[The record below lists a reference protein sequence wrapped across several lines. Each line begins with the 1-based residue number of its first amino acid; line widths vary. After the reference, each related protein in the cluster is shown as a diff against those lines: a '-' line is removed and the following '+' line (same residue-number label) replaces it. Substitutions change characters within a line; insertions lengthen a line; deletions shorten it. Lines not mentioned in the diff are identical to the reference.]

1 VAANTSLRET
11 EMSLHRIGPYEVE
24 GLLGEGGIG
33 RVYVARDTVLG
44 RQVAIKA
51 LRPEMSHDSNLIER
65 FFSEA
70 KSLANLNHPNIATL
84 YTLQVEGQ
92 GAYMIMELINGCTL
106 NDLLARVHRLSVR
119 ESLAIVAQAVAGLA
133 YAHRR
138 GVIHRDIK
146 PSNLMVT
153 DEGVV
158 KIMDFGIARVL
169 GSQQLTRAGEFYGTL
184 AYASPEQIRS
194 DPIDARA
201 DLYSLAIVLYRLLAG
216 APPFTENSDYGLM
229 TAHLQTPPPPLR
241 ERVPNVDPD
250 TETALMRA
258 LAKQP
263 QDRFSS
269 VEEFGRAVGAAAIRG
284 ESIDIVQ
291 EIYARVIGGSKSDA
305 TRIVEWKT
313 VAEREPIGA
322 RQYAESGPAKREP
335 ASEKRIPQ
343 LSGSRGAV
351 KLALAAAAVLG
362 AALTYVVF
370 WPTPMS
376 DRALSEASSSTAS
389 PSVRPS
395 DRGSAGSVA
404 STASD
409 LPARSAKETEAVSTS
424 GPAANPSPSA
434 KPGNAGPE
442 AGPRPDAATTEQ
454 SARASS
460 SEPVSPASPGDQQP
474 PSPQPS
480 SVAPAPVVAIV
491 EPPKPVPPVQNEPSL
506 SPAPANPTDSEA
518 TWSAE
523 EKRELQRALHTLGH
537 FQGEPDGDFGQRT
550 RVAIKQFQSFASEP
564 ETGTLTAEQGTM
576 LRGMARRLTASL
588 EEPATSPKGIS
599 ATMVRGGAQRYAR
612 GWSFEKG
619 TGNAHDAAEAVYW
632 YRLAAA
638 DGDPRALTNLGTL
651 MARGQGI
658 ERPDPEAARLLWW
671 AAATHGEATAMFNLG
686 TMFERGIS
694 VAADPATARKWY
706 ERAASRNH
714 PQARAA
720 LKRLGG

>member
-1 VAANTSLRET
+1 VTLR
-11 EMSLHRIGPYEVE
+11 RIGPYEVE

-84 YTLQVEGQ
+84 YTLQVEGHE
-92 GAYMIMELINGCTL
+92 AYMIMELVNGCTL
-106 NDLLARVHRLSVR
+106 NDLLARVHRLSLR

-216 APPFTENSDYGLM
+216 TPPFTENSDYGLM

-241 ERVPNVDPD
+241 ERVTNVDPD

-284 ESIDIVQ
+284 EAIEIVQ

-305 TRIVEWKT
+305 TRIVDLKT

-322 RQYAESGPAKREP
+322 RQYADSGSTKRDP
-335 ASEKRIPQ
+335 ASEKLTPK
-343 LSGSRGAV
+343 LSGSRVAV
-351 KLALAAAAVLG
+351 KAALAGAGAAIAVLATG
-362 AALTYVVF
+362 LIFVF
-370 WPTPMS
+370 WPTAAPDRVPS
-376 DRALSEASSSTAS
+376 DASTSVVS
-389 PSVRPS
+389 PSVRRS
-395 DRGSAGSVA
+395 DRDPAGSVA

-409 LPARSAKETEAVSTS
+409 LPARSVKETQDVQSTL
-424 GPAANPSPSA
+424 GPAETSPPSA
-434 KPGNAGPE
+434 KPASAGPE

-454 SARASS
+454 LARASS

-474 PSPQPS
+474 PSPRPS
-480 SVAPAPVVAIV
+480 SVAPAPVAIV

-564 ETGTLTAEQGTM
+564 ETGTLTTEQGTM

-588 EEPATSPKGIS
+588 EEPATSPKGLS

-619 TGNAHDAAEAVYW
+619 NGNAHDAAEAVYW

-686 TMFERGIS
+686 TMFERGIG
-694 VAADPATARKWY
+694 VAADPASARKWY